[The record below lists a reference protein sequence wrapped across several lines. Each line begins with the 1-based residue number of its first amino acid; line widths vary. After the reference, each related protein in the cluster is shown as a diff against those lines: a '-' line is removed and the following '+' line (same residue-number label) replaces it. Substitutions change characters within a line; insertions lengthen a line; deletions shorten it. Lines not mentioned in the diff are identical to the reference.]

1 MVNLGGQSHHAVST
15 TLHTLLHSDWKAIS
29 LHSTM
34 LQGWSVACWKSE
46 TASQRINKLWIP
58 SEACKPFFTS
68 SSYAQLLLLYF
79 PAVCFDLF
87 LSSRSTSVSVA
98 LVFPLPL
105 SVVVCSN
112 FPEPPRVIPTSV
124 NYHTNLHTYTQRYL
138 FLWVSPLPEG
148 CWMQGGRPQ
157 HETKMWVSLTGAG
170 WSGDA
175 AGDKPP
181 RSISGSV
188 TVTCWKVIC
197 KSALEN
203 RTPFVSLQLSLS
215 LYLYLYCATIEETGN
230 VNVMM

>member
-34 LQGWSVACWKSE
+34 LQGWSAMCGKSE

-68 SSYAQLLLLYF
+68 SSYPSYCFFIFLLFVLTSFFLPALLLSQSHLF
-79 PAVCFDLF
+79 FLF
-87 LSSRSTSVSVA
+87 LS
-98 LVFPLPL
+98 LLL
-105 SVVVCSN
+105 SVVISPN
-112 FPEPPRVIPTSV
+112 HLASFPPLWISTPTCTHISSAI
-124 NYHTNLHTYTQRYL
+124 YFYECLH
-138 FLWVSPLPEG
+138 FLKAVEW
-148 CWMQGGRPQ
+148 GGRPQ

-170 WSGDA
+170 WSREA
-175 AGDKPP
+175 AGDKP
-181 RSISGSV
+181 RHSISGSV
-188 TVTCWKVIC
+188 TITCWKVIC

-215 LYLYLYCATIEETGN
+215 LSLSSSFLRLN
-230 VNVMM
+230 